1 MKRGLSGFT
10 ACIDIGFDF
19 GYADIDLRAA
29 CAFYEQGRRLLDVVF
44 AYKVH
49 SFLGEHLGI
58 ADPCLVEHRGCDL
71 AVRAGLRRHKR
82 NDGYGCALVL
92 QSGMTDVIEL
102 AVLEF
107 LGLAVVPVLNGTVVA
122 GDAAVDLSRL
132 AADGAG
138 ILLAGQV
145 AVLGADGI
153 GRGEGI
159 AITTITTVMSL

>member
-1 MKRGLSGFT
+1 MRQL
-10 ACIDIGFDF
+10 
-19 GYADIDLRAA
+19 
-29 CAFYEQGRRLLDVVF
+29 GRRDVVE
-44 AYKVH
+44 A
-49 SFLGEHLGI
+49 
-58 ADPCLVEHRGCDL
+58 
-71 AVRAGLRRHKR
+71 
-82 NDGYGCALVL
+82 
-92 QSGMTDVIEL
+92 
-102 AVLEF
+102 AVLELLAF
-107 LGLAVVPVLNGTVVA
+107 AVVPVLHRAVVA